1 VRRFCGGA
9 REERSPILGR
19 STARVDGRVLPGEKD
34 EGGDLRWY
42 NPKTRSSETVPAPRT
57 EEEAE
62 GMLSGHR
69 DSGAFL
75 TRFEQLRADGMPIEQ
90 AMIFVGHHVRM
101 RHLEFRPA
109 R

>member
-1 VRRFCGGA
+1 MSA
-9 REERSPILGR
+9 
-19 STARVDGRVLPGEKD
+19 ARVDGRVLPGEKD
-34 EGGDLRWY
+34 EGGDSRWY
-42 NPKTRSSETVPAPRT
+42 NPKTRTSETVPAPRT

-62 GMLSGHR
+62 GMLRGHR

-75 TRFEQLRADGMPIEQ
+75 TRFEQLRADGMSVEQ
-90 AMIFVGHHVRM
+90 AMIFVGHHIRM